1 MSGTIYGSLRK
12 DDVKTDNTLYNSKT
26 PRGGVDFSQRAN
38 RMDPNEISQGKS
50 NIHYRRG
57 DADKA
62 VQKAIKSLQRAKG
75 VNGQEVYAKCRSDCR
90 ITGNGCQVPLHNF
103 GKLRFLYNDD
113 PGAYRTGEQ
122 SLPDSLSFT
131 VGVNHSQGAENKQQN
146 FD

>member
-75 VNGQEVYAKCRSDCR
+75 VNGQEVYAKCCSDCR
-90 ITGNGCQVPLHNF
+90 ITGNG
-103 GKLRFLYNDD
+103 
-113 PGAYRTGEQ
+113 
-122 SLPDSLSFT
+122 
-131 VGVNHSQGAENKQQN
+131 
-146 FD
+146 